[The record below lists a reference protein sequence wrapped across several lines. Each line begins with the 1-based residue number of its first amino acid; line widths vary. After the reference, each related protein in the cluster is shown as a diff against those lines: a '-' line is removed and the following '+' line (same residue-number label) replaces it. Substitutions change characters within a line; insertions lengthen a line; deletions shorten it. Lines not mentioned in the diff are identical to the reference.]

1 MLATITIRP
10 IIIDVGYF
18 LKSWDK
24 QRRTL
29 SIVAGGFDIL
39 PLRRLAIKLHLP
51 SNIIR
56 LLTIFL
62 AICGLGLSQDF
73 RATISGQVTDPSGS
87 AIPNATIRITNNAT
101 NELKQVTT
109 NSSGAYTVPYL
120 NPGDYTVQ
128 ITAHGFE
135 TAKRTNVVLRVA
147 QTLNLPVKLTVGQM
161 SQQVTVTAQQNTV
174 DTANADRG
182 LVFDPVKT
190 QQYPLNGRQEYMLL
204 ALTPGVL
211 FTQEQFG
218 ASGFSGTRGW
228 DANNSYKINGGRPGT
243 SIFLLNGAP
252 INDYGGTWE
261 ISPNIE
267 SVQEF
272 KVMTN
277 VYDAEYGRMAG
288 GVVNTT
294 IKSGTNQWHG
304 DAFDYWRNSIMDA
317 NTIQN
322 NAIGRGRG
330 RHNQHQFGGVVGGP
344 IRKNKDFI
352 FGSFEGWREV
362 VPFPTVSNTVPNF
375 LRSGENFGQYKIYDP
390 MTTHPCVGSVC
401 QGSAYIRDPFPG
413 NVIPLSRISPI
424 GQKILS
430 YYPAANSNNPNA
442 LTQNYIAASNEG
454 RYQYNQPMFR
464 WDHVFNE
471 NDKLYTLAGFFHG
484 TEYRNSS
491 GFPAPAGSGDINSA
505 RTTQVYVADWTH
517 VISPTTVLDVRGSFD
532 RYTQFFPRH
541 TDYNFLASDLGISQ
555 MFSAPTAGQNV
566 APVVNLS
573 SYTQLFG
580 LYNSDSFG
588 FSTYNQYDFSP
599 SITMVRGKHTIHTGF
614 EFIYAALGQNNT
626 GQNYGQLNFD
636 QSWTQQLSDKSQG
649 QFDGSSVADLLLG
662 YPTGSNTRVDNNAAF
677 YRTRPYYAGYI
688 QDNWKVKP
696 HFTID
701 MGIRYDVQVPW
712 KERYNQLNS
721 GFDFNAVNPYS
732 DQIIANWKNIAAQY
746 NAAHPNDP
754 YGGYPAPP
762 AQILGGLRFAGKNGR
777 SQRAYA
783 IDWTNVQPR
792 IGFAWQVGPQT
803 VLRWGGG
810 LYYQQPPQENTTYG
824 FQQSTPYIASLDGI
838 HPSAGFNQTGP
849 YSLNQPFPGGVAPVP
864 GSSLGLATNVGN
876 TVSFDDYNYRIPRTW
891 EYSFGIQQGLPYG
904 MIADLAYTGNYSLYE
919 PASFNEGYLPY
930 NTFLQGQADPTYL
943 NRTLPNPFYGILPSN
958 SSLGGSQQIGAHSLL
973 NAYPEFNGGVTN
985 NLGQWGYY
993 RYDALSLQLEKRLN
1007 SQSKGNF
1014 TWVVSYTFSK
1024 AFEANH
1030 RMDNWNAFSP
1040 LVHELDYQDKPQSIA
1055 FSGVWDLPFGKG
1067 RTYASDVGNPIVN
1080 GLISNWTFD
1089 WIFTYSSGYPT
1100 SWPDLVL
1107 NTSIPGC
1114 GSWSVADQ
1122 NSQHWFNNNKAC
1134 YSTRAPYTFH
1144 TNPDRFP
1151 NIRNPSAPQVNIA
1164 FEKSF
1169 PFSERYKLTFRG
1181 EAFNIGNTVIRAA
1194 PDTNFN
1200 DANFGQLPLAQQN
1213 FPRLVQLAA
1222 KFYF

>member
-1 MLATITIRP
+1 MYCKKLFYIQISFAVLISCSLSLA
-10 IIIDVGYF
+10 
-18 LKSWDK
+18 
-24 QRRTL
+24 
-29 SIVAGGFDIL
+29 
-39 PLRRLAIKLHLP
+39 
-51 SNIIR
+51 
-56 LLTIFL
+56 
-62 AICGLGLSQDF
+62 QDF
-73 RATISGQVTDPSGS
+73 RATITGQVTDPSGA
-87 AIPNATIRITNNAT
+87 AIPNATVKATNSAT
-101 NELKQVTT
+101 NEVKQVKT
-109 NSSGAYTVPYL
+109 NVSGVYTIPYL

-128 ITAHGFE
+128 ISANGFE
-135 TAKRTNVVLRVA
+135 TARRSNVALRVA
-147 QTLNLPVKLTVGQM
+147 QTLSLPIVMTVGEMAQE
-161 SQQVTVTAQQNTV
+161 VTVTAEQNTV

-182 LVFDPVKT
+182 LAFDPVKT

-218 ASGFSGTRGW
+218 ASGFSGTRAW

-252 INDYGGTWE
+252 INDYNGTWM

-277 VYDAEYGRMAG
+277 VYDAQYGRMAG

-294 IKSGTNQWHG
+294 IKSGSNEWHG
-304 DAFDYWRNSIMDA
+304 DVFDYFRNSVLDA

-330 RHNQHQFGGVVGGP
+330 QHNQHQFGGVVGGP
-344 IRKNKDFI
+344 IRKDKDFL
-352 FGSFEGWREV
+352 FASFEGWREV
-362 VPFPTVSNTVPNF
+362 VPFPTVSNTVPGF
-375 LRSGENFGQYKIYDP
+375 MRSGQNFGQYQIYDP
-390 MTTHPCVGSVC
+390 MTTHACAGAAC

-413 NVIPLSRISPI
+413 NVIPTSRISPI
-424 GQKILS
+424 GQTILS
-430 YYPAANSNNPNA
+430 YYPAANSNDPNA
-442 LTQNYIAASNEG
+442 LTQNYVAAGNKG

-484 TEYRNSS
+484 TEYRNST

-517 VISPTTVLDVRGSFD
+517 VISPTMVLDVRGAFD
-532 RYTQFFPRH
+532 RYTQYFPRR
-541 TDYNFLASDLGISQ
+541 TDFNFLASALGISQ
-555 MFSAPTAGQNV
+555 PIAAATAAKNV

-580 LYNSDSFG
+580 LFNSNSTE
-588 FSTYNQYDFSP
+588 FSTYNQYDFAP
-599 SITMVRGKHTIHTGF
+599 SLTMVRGKHTIHTGF
-614 EFIYAALGQNNT
+614 EFNYTALGQNNT
-626 GQNYGQLNFD
+626 GQNFGQLNFN
-636 QSWTQQLSDKSQG
+636 QFWTQQLSDKNQG

-662 YPTGSNTRVDNNAAF
+662 YPTATDSRVDNNAAF
-677 YRTRPYYAGYI
+677 YRTRPYYALYV
-688 QDNWKVKP
+688 QDSWKVKP
-696 HFTID
+696 RFTVD

-732 DQIIANWKNIAAQY
+732 DQIIANWSTLAAQY
-746 NAAHPNDP
+746 NATHPNDP
-754 YGGYPAPP
+754 YGGYPAAP
-762 AQILGGLRFAGKNGR
+762 AQIMGGLRFAGKNGR
-777 SQRAYA
+777 STRAYA
-783 IDWTNVQPR
+783 TDWTNIQPR
-792 IGFAWQVGPQT
+792 IGFAWQVASKT

-824 FQQSTPYIASLDGI
+824 YQQQTPYIATLDGL
-838 HPSAGFNQTGP
+838 HPSAGLNAAGP
-849 YSLNQPFPGGVAPVP
+849 YSLNNPFPGGIAPIP

-876 TVSFDDYNYRIPRTW
+876 SIAYDDYNYRIPRTW
-891 EYSFGIQQGLPYG
+891 EYSFGIQQGLPMG
-904 MIADLAYTGNYSLYE
+904 MIVDMAYTGNYSLYE
-919 PASFNEGYLPY
+919 PVSFNQGYLPY
-930 NTFLQGQADPTYL
+930 NTFMQGQADPTFL
-943 NRTLPNPFYGILPSN
+943 NRTLPNPFYGILPAN
-958 SSLGGSQQIGAHSLL
+958 SSLGGSPQVGANALL
-973 NAYPEFNGGVTN
+973 NAYPQFNGGVTN

-993 RYDALSLQLEKRLN
+993 RYDAFSLQLEKRLS

-1014 TWVVSYTFSK
+1014 TWVLSYTFSK

-1030 RMDNWNAFSP
+1030 RLNNWNTLEP
-1040 LVHELDYQDKPQSIA
+1040 VIHEVDYQDKPQTIA

-1067 RTYASDVGNPIVN
+1067 RNYGANVHNPIVN

-1089 WIFTYSSGYPT
+1089 WIFTYYSGYPT
-1100 SWPDLVL
+1100 TWPDLVL

-1114 GSWSVADQ
+1114 GSWSVPDQ
-1122 NSQHWFNNNKAC
+1122 NATHWFNNNKAC
-1134 YSTRAPYTFH
+1134 YATRAPYTLR
-1144 TNPDRFP
+1144 TNPDRFST
-1151 NIRNPSAPQVNIA
+1151 IRNPAEPQVNIA
-1164 FEKSF
+1164 FEKSI
-1169 PFSERYKLTFRG
+1169 PFGERYKLTLRG
-1181 EAFNIGNTVIRAA
+1181 EAFNLANTVIRGG
-1194 PDTNFN
+1194 PDTNFS
-1200 DANFGQLPLAQQN
+1200 DANFGQLPLTQQN

>member
-1 MLATITIRP
+1 M
-10 IIIDVGYF
+10 
-18 LKSWDK
+18 
-24 QRRTL
+24 RRKVNLQT
-29 SIVAGGFDIL
+29 
-39 PLRRLAIKLHLP
+39 
-51 SNIIR
+51 R
-56 LLTIFL
+56 LLFL
-62 AICGLGLSQDF
+62 LAAIVSLTSAQDF
-73 RATISGQVTDPSGS
+73 RATLSGQVTDPSGS
-87 AIPNATIRITNNAT
+87 AIPGAAVKITNNAT
-101 NELKQVTT
+101 NEAKQVTT
-109 NSSGAYTVPYL
+109 NASGAYTVPYL
-120 NPGDYTVQ
+120 NPGDYTVE
-128 ITAHGFE
+128 ITANGFQ
-135 TAKRTNVVLRVA
+135 TSRQTNVVLRVA
-147 QTLNLPVKLTVGQM
+147 QTLNLPVKMKIGQM
-161 SQQVTVTAQQNTV
+161 SQEVTVTAQQNSV

-190 QQYPLNGRQEYMLL
+190 QEYPLNGRQEYMLL

-252 INDYGGTWE
+252 INDYTGTWE

-267 SVQEF
+267 SVHEF

-277 VYDAEYGRMAG
+277 VYDSQYGRMAG

-304 DAFDYWRNSIMDA
+304 DVFDYWRNSIFDA

-344 IRKNKDFI
+344 IRKDKDFL
-352 FGSFEGWREV
+352 FASFEGWREV

-375 LRSGENFGQYKIYDP
+375 LRSGQDFGKYQIYDP
-390 MTTHPCVGSVC
+390 MTTHACTGSNC

-413 NVIPLSRISPI
+413 NIIPTSRLSPI

-430 YYPAANSNNPNA
+430 FYPAPNGVDPNA
-442 LTQNYIAASNEG
+442 LNQNFTAAGNEG
-454 RYQYNQPMFR
+454 RYEYNQPMVR
-464 WDHVFNE
+464 WDHVFSD
-471 NDKLYTLAGFFHG
+471 NDKFYSLFAFQHG
-484 TEYRNSS
+484 TEFRNQT
-491 GFPAPAGSGDINSA
+491 GFAPPAGSGDINSA
-505 RTTQVYVADWTH
+505 RTTQIYMGDWTH
-517 VISPTTVLDVRGSFD
+517 VLSPTTVLDVRGSFD
-532 RYTQFFPRH
+532 RYTPTFPRY
-541 TDYNFLASDLGISQ
+541 TDYNLLASDLGIAQ
-555 MFSAPTAGQNV
+555 KFNAPTASKNTV
-566 APVVNLS
+566 PVVELS
-573 SYTQLFG
+573 SYSQLFG
-580 LYNSDSFG
+580 LTNSDSLQ
-588 FSTYNQYDFSP
+588 FSTYNQYDFAP
-599 SITMVRGKHTIHTGF
+599 SLTMTRGKHTLHTGF
-614 EFIYAALGQNNT
+614 EFIYVALGQNNS
-626 GQNYGQLNFD
+626 GANYGQLNFN
-636 QSWTQQLSDKSQG
+636 QFWTQQLSDKNQG

-662 YPTGSNTRVDNNAAF
+662 YPSASGTYVDNNAAF

-688 QDNWKVKP
+688 QDNWRVKP

-712 KERYNQLNS
+712 KERYNELNS
-721 GFDFNAVNPYS
+721 GFDFTSVNPYS
-732 DQIIANWKNIAAQY
+732 DQIIANWKSLAAGY

-762 AQILGGLRFAGKNGR
+762 SAIYGGIRFAGKGGR
-777 SQRAYA
+777 PQRAYA
-783 IDWTNVQPR
+783 IDWTDIQPR
-792 IGFAWQVGPQT
+792 VGFAWQVARQT

-810 LYYQQPPQENTTYG
+810 LYYQSPTQENTTYG
-824 FQQSTPYIASLDGI
+824 FQQRTPYIQSLDGL
-838 HPSAGFNQTGP
+838 HPSPGVNALGP
-849 YSLNQPFPGGVAPVP
+849 YSLNEPFPNGVAPIA

-876 TVSFDDYNYRIPRTW
+876 TISYDNYEYRIPRTW
-891 EYSFGIQQGLPYG
+891 EYSFGIQQGLPWG

-919 PASFNEGYLPY
+919 PTSFNHGYLSY
-930 NTFLQGQADPTYL
+930 DTFLQGQADPKFL

-958 SSLGGSQQIGAHSLL
+958 SSLGGSAEIGAHSLL
-973 NAYPEFNGGVTN
+973 NAYPEFNGGVTE

-993 RYDALSLQLEKRLN
+993 RYDALSLQLEKRLSGGN
-1007 SQSKGNF
+1007 KGNF
-1014 TWVVSYTFSK
+1014 TWVLSYTFSK

-1030 RMDNWNAFSP
+1030 RMDNWNINEP

-1055 FSGVWDLPFGKG
+1055 FSGVWDLPFGQG
-1067 RTYASDVGNPIVN
+1067 RAHAANLQNPFLN
-1080 GLISNWTFD
+1080 ALASNWTFN
-1089 WIFTYSSGYPT
+1089 WIFTYYSGYPVG
-1100 SWPDLVL
+1100 WPDLVL
-1107 NTSIPGC
+1107 NTSVPGC
-1114 GSWSVADQ
+1114 DSWAVANQ

-1151 NIRNPSAPQVNIA
+1151 NVRNPAEPQVNIA
-1164 FEKSF
+1164 VEKAI
-1169 PFSERYKLTFRG
+1169 PFGDRYKLTLRG
-1181 EAFNIGNTVIRAA
+1181 EAFNLANTVIRPG

-1200 DANFGQLPLAQQN
+1200 DDNFGKLPLTQQN